1 MGRRVRRIQA
11 RPDMNR
17 LERSSEELTALL
29 ATISQA
35 EAQPT

>member
-1 MGRRVRRIQA
+1 
-11 RPDMNR
+11 MNR

-35 EAQPT
+35 EAQPV